1 MTPHLYGWQDIV
13 QKKQQTKICGSTP
26 MDRKGLRNSLISMSV
41 ILIAGLDGFLKGYND
56 FIYRKEKTCSN
67 LI

>member
-1 MTPHLYGWQDIV
+1 M
-13 QKKQQTKICGSTP
+13 
-26 MDRKGLRNSLISMSV
+26 NSLISMSV